1 MSRASLD
8 WRTDRDP
15 VGHRKADDTYDQALE
30 ESVDTDPR
38 QVGQNFSTWTRESL
52 GRYLAE
58 QLEVTVSE
66 STVGRHL
73 RRLGWTLSR
82 PVLSIRSHDPE
93 YVAKAAEL
101 ELLKSSAQRGD
112 IILLYEDE
120 VDLNLLPGV
129 IRCWTRL
136 GEQRKVATP
145 GTNKKRYGFGA
156 VDFTEGT
163 IVIHLAER
171 KNSAGF
177 CQLIEAIVARHC
189 PGPVY
194 TGPRVVLVIDNYVI
208 HKSKLTQATL
218 DKYTDRLEVFG
229 LPTYSPKLN
238 VIERLWKYL
247 HAKVTHNHLFG
258 SIEELLEAVRGFT
271 DELAADKARVLSVI
285 GAQLIPQPPR
295 VTENLCS
302 LI

>member
-15 VGHRKADDTYDQALE
+15 VGHRKADRSYDQALDKAVE
-30 ESVDTDPR
+30 KDPR
-38 QVGQNFSTWTRESL
+38 ELGRPFSTWTRASL
-52 GRYLAE
+52 GLYLAE
-58 QLEVTVSE
+58 KLKVTVSE

-101 ELLKSSAQRGD
+101 ELLKSSARQGD

-136 GEQRKVATP
+136 GEQRKVFTP

-163 IVIHLAER
+163 IVTHLAER
-171 KNSAGF
+171 KNGAGF
-177 CQLIEAIVARHC
+177 CQLIEAIVARYC
-189 PGPVY
+189 PEPVY
-194 TGPRVVLVIDNYVI
+194 TGPKVVLVIDNYVI

-218 DKYTDRLEVFG
+218 DKHTDRLELFA
-229 LPTYSPKLN
+229 LPSYSPKLN

-247 HAKVTHNHLFG
+247 HARVTHNHLFG
-258 SIEELLEAVRGFT
+258 SIEELLQAVLQFLG
-271 DELAADKARVLSVI
+271 ELAADKTRVLSVI
-285 GAQLIPQPPR
+285 GGHRTFDTAR
-295 VTENLCS
+295 VPENLCS
-302 LI
+302 VI